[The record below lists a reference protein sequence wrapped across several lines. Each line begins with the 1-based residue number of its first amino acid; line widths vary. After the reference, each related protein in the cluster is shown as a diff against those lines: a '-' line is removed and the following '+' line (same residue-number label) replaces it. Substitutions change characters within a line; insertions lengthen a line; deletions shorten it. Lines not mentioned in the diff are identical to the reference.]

1 MLYCIENGG
10 HIMKCK
16 KVLSVILACTLLST
30 NAPLSLFA
38 ETNNNISKNNVIQ
51 TGTYDDIGEHWAKEK
66 IYYLQKYDII
76 NDQWKNSSL
85 FMPEEKMTR
94 AQSAELILKTNL
106 SKEIFTK
113 EIQSR
118 QTEKDY
124 FTDIATHPLSTYIN
138 LSQQY
143 NIIAGYSDNTFRA
156 DNLVTREEFVTM
168 LNQSQSVLQNIADRN
183 KETPKFTD
191 VKADRWSNKN
201 IITCAKANIVTG
213 YPDKTFRPK
222 DTITRAEAYIIINN
236 CHQELYS
243 KYKGLVGTATYNNQA
258 QPNITVHLIQ
268 EKDNKIIQTVKT
280 NQYGQYRFSME
291 HQISQGNY
299 RIQAEYQNKTAE
311 LKNITIPR
319 TTPWIQENINIENQ
333 SVGIEENRNRNIAGK
348 KDNEKSGSEKDNHSG
363 QGNTN
368 QKTYQLKVVS
378 TQGGII
384 LSQTQGRYSKGQSVS
399 LKAKAYQE
407 HKHIFNEWLSTD
419 GGTFENKKE
428 QNTTFVMP
436 DRDTTITAEFI
447 TVREYLDDEFKKQ
460 LGLDPSKRDN
470 DGDGLRDGF
479 EYMVQTDPLQKDTD
493 RNGTSDADED
503 YDKDGLT
510 NLQEQQLETD
520 PSDDDTDGDGLSDG
534 DEVTKHQTN
543 PLIQDTDGDGLTD
556 DEELRLGLNPTE
568 VMTDGTTH
576 DGEKRIRQTTSENAM
591 TDSIYQSEN
600 PFVPS
605 VTGEVAG
612 DINKNVRLNRIEH
625 QIVGNNHAIVSD
637 AVEITTE
644 YQQNQALK
652 YPLELSFKC
661 SDDYKGDLRSLS
673 IATFSK
679 EEGMELIQSDIDID
693 NRTIKG
699 NIQWEG
705 IYFVIDIDQFL
716 KRLGIDVF
724 QNINQNKLA
733 EKRMQIDNKDVSDIK
748 RELQKNI
755 ATTQTKEKLQ
765 QSNNNVTKNQDN
777 NLSIGVP
784 ADHSVSKS
792 KEIDKNIKQN
802 SNEKQQQNQPS
813 NQEKKEH
820 SGPETSYRADTIS
833 DGSTNNAEEYTEQ
846 NVDKITADRT
856 NKTVKTTE
864 IAETADKDNIET
876 EYDNTAGHSIEE
888 NAEKTD
894 NISKNQKETIKGQ
907 DNITENQT
915 TNNIEIKEAEI
926 LQTLP
931 QELLS
936 VKQNPSATN
945 KVDIVFVI
953 DSYRVLGGV
962 NTVDLGAFQLAV
974 QKISNN
980 KNIDVRYSLIQI
992 NREAVQYKN
1001 GDSNWFEEKNSFL
1014 NQLSSCFSSYHT
1026 DFLYRAN
1033 TKETIDSIMKAYQ
1046 LDWRED
1052 ANRVVVFRPYFLEG
1066 YLYLASLNKN
1076 TDTDINTD
1084 ENMTDDDVNIDEIA
1098 HLFVQREIAVC
1109 SVVAERFPGFS
1120 EKTGGACIDYFEH
1133 YHKNEYIDD
1142 DEVYQ
1147 QGFVNELYQFILSK
1161 LNKKTTDTVFL
1172 DDYQIIKL
1180 TKPVEEADTNDSD
1193 GDGLTDKEE
1202 LGTQVQRNLYQY
1214 IKQLLARYDIDPKY
1228 YTGKKTIDTWKY
1240 SSNPTL
1246 IDSDYDGI
1254 PDGPIDYDGARVQPD
1269 EYPKDE
1275 LDYRQRLRKIQTYQ
1289 DSDYEDM
1296 YDEEYGMDDDSYNIT
1311 GEDNYSAN
1319 AEEPDDLAYLLLR
1332 TPARV
1337 KPNEKIE
1344 KYNHNTFSGKVN
1356 SKKFIFPVT
1365 FDVDYRT
1372 FFPKK
1377 NNRKYHE
1384 DLSKLGILYSMLAYG
1399 DGSIKLYGERKFLI
1413 EETMQ
1418 KFGLKDI
1425 RVYSLANSYRDDD
1438 ITKAIVGHRLV
1449 THEGE
1454 TKDIVVVVIRGTN
1467 GTIQEWSS
1475 NFDVGA
1481 DTADYWDRDNPDW
1494 KNKKH
1499 HKGFDV
1505 AANRLDKHLQQY
1517 INQLG
1522 SKHQIVTYFTGHSR
1536 AAAVANI
1543 LGKRYENKP
1552 NIKSFTYTFAT
1563 PNTTTGKASASTIY
1577 NIVNKDDLVPCLPLS
1592 KWGFKKY
1599 GKTYTVSIEEHYA
1612 LFHQKN
1618 GTEKDREKESKSWE
1632 RALRQSKYN
1641 VNGKQQDTVAEFG
1654 RVIPSREEIY
1664 KKPTEGTQIY
1674 MYKDAYYHTKEQ
1686 AQQAF
1691 QKRRNKYGHR
1701 ISRFVEL
1708 DVAKDTIY
1716 KDTPRETEVY
1726 RIVAKQNGAAVMM
1739 ILSDVTADKQH
1750 TYGQQKLDDYDKR
1763 GVGEYRLYGS
1773 VPDMGF
1779 YVAPKYHIAR
1789 RNFLHSGADTQ
1800 AAGEIVNLGGMNDT
1814 HTPASYWII
1823 ANDSKGLITKKK

>member
-846 NVDKITADRT
+846 NADKITADRT

-915 TNNIEIKEAEI
+915 TNSTETKEET
-926 LQTLP
+926 LSTLP

-945 KVDIVFVI
+945 KVDIVFVV
-953 DSYRVLGGV
+953 DLSFSFDAEKREEYP
-962 NTVDLGAFQLAV
+962 NTVSKGFQSFV

-980 KNIDVRYSLIQI
+980 KNINARYSFIEINRPLIQH
-992 NREAVQYKN
+992 KN
-1001 GDSNWFEEKNSFL
+1001 GNSNWFGNGESFL
-1014 NQLSSCFSSYHT
+1014 DVGNRFFSSQNGNFWSGT
-1026 DFLYRAN
+1026 N
-1033 TKETIDSIMKAYQ
+1033 TKETVDAIMKAYQ

-1052 ANRVVVFRPYFLEG
+1052 ANKIVILIADPVGMYFV
-1066 YLYLASLNKN
+1066 SLNEDI
-1076 TDTDINTD
+1076 TDY
-1084 ENMTDDDVNIDEIA
+1084 DVNFDEIA
-1098 HLFVQREIAVC
+1098 ELFVQKGIVVC
-1109 SVVAERFPGFS
+1109 SCNELRDFQGFA
-1120 EKTGGACIDYFEH
+1120 EKTGGGYVNFYEEAYFKDGFWIKKYRSGQEFANKL
-1133 YHKNEYIDD
+1133 YH
-1142 DEVYQ
+1142 
-1147 QGFVNELYQFILSK
+1147 FILSK

-1172 DDYQIIKL
+1172 DDYQMIKL

-1202 LGTQVQRNLYQY
+1202 LGTQVQRNLHQY

-1449 THEGE
+1449 THKGE

-1522 SKHQIVTYFTGHSR
+1522 TDHQIVTYFTGHSR

-1543 LGKRYENKP
+1543 LGKRYENKS

-1563 PNTTTGKASASTIY
+1563 PNTTTGKATASTVY

-1592 KWGFKKY
+1592 KWGFKRY
-1599 GKTYTVSIEEHYA
+1599 GKTYAVSIKDNYEYDGKKTYTKKEKKETWEY
-1612 LFHQKN
+1612 LFQKGN
-1618 GTEKDREKESKSWE
+1618 
-1632 RALRQSKYN
+1632 YN
-1641 VNGKQQDTVAEFG
+1641 SNGKQQDTVTEFG

-1664 KKPTEGTQIY
+1664 KKPTQKDQTY
-1674 MYKDAYYHTKEQ
+1674 VYKQEYDTEEQVRKAYEK
-1686 AQQAF
+1686 
-1691 QKRRNKYGHR
+1691 QKQKYGNR
-1701 ISRFVEL
+1701 INRFTEL
-1708 DVAKDTIY
+1708 QIVKEIKTITRPDRHEKKTAY
-1716 KDTPRETEVY
+1716 KMGV
-1726 RIVAKQNGAAVMM
+1726 KQNGATVMM
-1739 ILSDVTADKQH
+1739 ILSDVTANKQH
-1750 TYGQQKLDDYDKR
+1750 IYGQEKPGKYDKR
-1763 GVGEYRLYGS
+1763 GVGEYKFKNIVADL
-1773 VPDMGF
+1773 GF
-1779 YVAPKYHIAR
+1779 YVAPKYYIAR
-1789 RNFLHSGADTQ
+1789 ENFLHSGADSQ
-1800 AAGEIVNLGGMNDT
+1800 GGIPAFFNLGGMVDT

-1823 ANDSKGLITKKK
+1823 ANDSKGLITKKETK

>member
-106 SKEIFTK
+106 SKEILTK

-299 RIQAEYQNKTAE
+299 MIQAEYQNKTAE

-384 LSQTQGRYSKGQSVS
+384 LSQTQGQYSKGQSVS

-419 GGTFENKKE
+419 GGIFENKKE

-534 DEVTKHQTN
+534 DEVTKYQIN

-612 DINKNVRLNRIEH
+612 DINKNVRLNRVEH

-716 KRLGIDVF
+716 KRLEIDVF

-777 NLSIGVP
+777 NLGIGVP

-802 SNEKQQQNQPS
+802 SNQDQQQNQPS

-856 NKTVKTTE
+856 NETVKTTE

-915 TNNIEIKEAEI
+915 TNSTETKEET
-926 LQTLP
+926 LSTLP

-936 VKQNPSATN
+936 VKQNPSASN
-945 KVDIVFVI
+945 KVDIVFVV
-953 DSYRVLGGV
+953 DMFFYGSDDLPLSDGV
-962 NTVDLGAFQLAV
+962 RKFV
-974 QKISNN
+974 QKISNDN
-980 KNIDVRYSLIQI
+980 NIDARYSLIGISRTPMQC
-992 NREAVQYKN
+992 KN
-1001 GDSNWFEEKNSFL
+1001 GNSDWFKDAESFIEAEKR
-1014 NQLSSCFSSYHT
+1014 FSSQHG
-1026 DFLYRAN
+1026 DFLGIYDSI
-1033 TKETIDSIMKAYQ
+1033 KETAEGIMKAYQ

-1052 ANRVVVFRPYFLEG
+1052 ANKIVILIPFCDDFYI
-1066 YLYLASLNKN
+1066 ASLNGN
-1076 TDTDINTD
+1076 IHSDN
-1084 ENMTDDDVNIDEIA
+1084 VNYAVHSGNVNYNEIA
-1098 HLFVQREIAVC
+1098 KLFVQKGIVVC
-1109 SVVAERFPGFS
+1109 SCDERRALEGFA
-1120 EKTGGACIDYFEH
+1120 EKTGGGYVNYYLEGGLIGKYLLPEDFSDKL
-1133 YHKNEYIDD
+1133 YH
-1142 DEVYQ
+1142 
-1147 QGFVNELYQFILSK
+1147 FILSK
-1161 LNKKTTDTVFL
+1161 LKKKTTDTVFL

-1228 YTGKKTIDTWKY
+1228 YTGKKVIDTWKY

-1296 YDEEYGMDDDSYNIT
+1296 EDMYDEEYGMYDDSYNIT

-1337 KPNEKIE
+1337 KPDEKIE

-1356 SKKFIFPVT
+1356 SKDFIFPVT

-1399 DGSIKLYGERKFLI
+1399 DGSIKLYGERKFRI

-1481 DTADYWDRDNPDW
+1481 DTADYWDRNNPDW

-1517 INQLG
+1517 INRLG

-1552 NIKSFTYTFAT
+1552 DIKSFTYTFAT
-1563 PNTTTGKASASTIY
+1563 PNTTTGKATASTVY

-1592 KWGFKKY
+1592 KWGFKRY
-1599 GKTYTVSIEEHYA
+1599 GKTYAVSIKDNYEYDGKKTYTKKEKKETWEY
-1612 LFHQKN
+1612 LFQKGN
-1618 GTEKDREKESKSWE
+1618 
-1632 RALRQSKYN
+1632 YN
-1641 VNGKQQDTVAEFG
+1641 SNGKQQDTVTEFG

-1664 KKPTEGTQIY
+1664 KKPTQKDQTY
-1674 MYKDAYYHTKEQ
+1674 VYKQEYDTEKQVRKAYEN
-1686 AQQAF
+1686 
-1691 QKRRNKYGHR
+1691 QKQKYGDR
-1701 ISRFVEL
+1701 ISRFTEL
-1708 DVAKDTIY
+1708 QIVKEIKTITRPDRQEKKTVY
-1716 KDTPRETEVY
+1716 KMGV
-1726 RIVAKQNGAAVMM
+1726 KQNGATVMM
-1739 ILSDVTADKQH
+1739 ILSDVTANKQH
-1750 TYGQQKLDDYDKR
+1750 IFGKEKPDDRKMRGTGEDKIL
-1763 GVGEYRLYGS
+1763 GVAF
-1773 VPDMGF
+1773 DIGF
-1779 YVAPKYHIAR
+1779 YVAPKYAKAK
-1789 RNFLHSGADTQ
+1789 RNFIHSGADTN
-1800 AAGEIVNLGGMNDT
+1800 EIAEFFNAGGMVHT

-1823 ANDSKGLITKKK
+1823 ANDSKGLITKKRKTK